1 MCNQKYIIGEPDWG
15 FLDIAVIK
23 GVQDAIAVLRCHTNP
38 PLKGQWKR
46 STLLKLDTMA
56 ERLYRDIGE
65 RIKEEIRAQGLKPG
79 AKLPTER
86 VYADQYGVS
95 RTVVREAFIMLEIEE
110 LIEVRKGSGSY
121 LIKVPGDGRMIKTF
135 AEDIGPFELLQARQ
149 VLESSIAACASQVVT
164 KHDIQLMQ
172 DTLDL
177 EGAEL
182 DSIEKSDAADREFHL
197 LIARSTQNSLLL
209 ETCTQL
215 WDLRERSP
223 MWKILH
229 ARIKDTSYR
238 GQWLDDHREVL
249 AHLRRR
255 NADGARQAMWQH
267 LENVKV
273 TLFALSNTEDPD
285 FDGFLFTRLSAGQNP
300 F

>member
-1 MCNQKYIIGEPDWG
+1 
-15 FLDIAVIK
+15 
-23 GVQDAIAVLRCHTNP
+23 
-38 PLKGQWKR
+38 
-46 STLLKLDTMA
+46 MA

-65 RIKEEIRAQGLKPG
+65 HIKDEIRAQGLKPG

-121 LIKVPGDGRMIKTF
+121 LIKVPGDGRMIKSF

-149 VLESSIAACASQVVT
+149 VLESSIAACAAQVVT

-172 DTLDL
+172 ETLDL

-229 ARIKDTSYR
+229 SRIKDTSYR

-255 NADGARQAMWQH
+255 NAEGARQAMWQH

-285 FDGFLFTRLSAGQNP
+285 FDGFLFTSLSPGQKP
-300 F
+300 GQL

>member
-1 MCNQKYIIGEPDWG
+1 
-15 FLDIAVIK
+15 
-23 GVQDAIAVLRCHTNP
+23 
-38 PLKGQWKR
+38 
-46 STLLKLDTMA
+46 MA

-65 RIKEEIRAQGLKPG
+65 HIKEEIRVQGLKVG
-79 AKLPTER
+79 GKLPTER
-86 VYADQYGVS
+86 VYAEQFGVS

-121 LIKVPGDGRMIKTF
+121 LIKLPADGRLVRSH

-149 VLESSIAACASQVVT
+149 VLESAIAACAAQVVT

-172 DTLDL
+172 ETLDL

-182 DSIEKSDAADREFHL
+182 ESIEKSDAADREFHL
-197 LIARSTQNSLLL
+197 LIARATQNSLLL

-215 WDLRERSP
+215 WDMRERSP
-223 MWKILH
+223 MWKTLH
-229 ARIKDTSYR
+229 ARIQDRSYR
-238 GQWLDDHREVL
+238 GDWLADHREVL
-249 AHLRRR
+249 AQLRRR
-255 NADGARQAMWQH
+255 NAEGARQAMWQH

-285 FDGFLFTRLSAGQNP
+285 FDGFLFTSLGAGP
-300 F
+300 L